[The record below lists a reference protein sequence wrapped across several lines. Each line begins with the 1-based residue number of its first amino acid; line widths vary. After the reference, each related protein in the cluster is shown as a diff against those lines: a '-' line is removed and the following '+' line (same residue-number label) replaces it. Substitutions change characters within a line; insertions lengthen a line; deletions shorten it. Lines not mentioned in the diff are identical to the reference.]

1 MGRVLDKKLARCA
14 LGLAW
19 TVALAACGG
28 GGGGPMFPP
37 FLTAPAAP
45 GDSASVPVPTA
56 AEDPVAS
63 SPAVPPLDPAAPL
76 QPANPPTAVPEA
88 PVVPPAPPAPEPR
101 EDIVK
106 SSDVAA
112 QCAAPRTGIDP
123 STGAAFTDLQG
134 TLALEKSWVR
144 GWIDET
150 YLWYDEVPTYLLA
163 KDYATPVTY
172 FDVLKTPKLTASGK
186 PKDRFHFTA
195 NTEQARALS
204 QNGTEIGY
212 GMQLAFISA
221 SAPRDIR
228 VAFTEPG
235 SPAAQ
240 AAVARGDR
248 LIEIDGIDAVNGTE
262 VDSLNAAIAPQR
274 AGVQHSFKLRANDGT
289 ERILTLASASITRDP
304 VPTLNAF
311 TLPGGKRVGYM
322 LFNEHIATAE
332 YWLTATMELFQSIGI
347 TDLVIDMRYNGGGY
361 LDIASQLAYMV
372 SSSAATQGKT
382 FERLQYNRKN
392 PFQLTPEQTIV
403 PFHPTALGFSEDAG
417 LPMSAGYALP
427 QLGLSRVT
435 VLSGPD
441 TCSASESVVNSLRG
455 IGITVDLVGGG
466 TCGKP
471 YGFTP
476 QDNCGTSYYAIQFQG
491 VNDKGFGDYGDGF
504 KPTCAVVDDFTHALG
519 DPKEARLAV
528 ALHLLGGGVCPTPPS
543 SVSKGDIAMRKAEAE
558 RVPYLV
564 RSPILENRLLRPG
577 R

>member
-1 MGRVLDKKLARCA
+1 MGRILDKKFARSAVCA
-14 LGLAW
+14 AW
-19 TVALAACGG
+19 IIALAACGG
-28 GGGGPMFPP
+28 GGGGAVMFPP
-37 FLTAPAAP
+37 IAAAPSTTPEDPAPAPDASP
-45 GDSASVPVPTA
+45 PPAVPDPSVPPPTPTPTPQATIVPSASV
-56 AEDPVAS
+56 S
-63 SPAVPPLDPAAPL
+63 
-76 QPANPPTAVPEA
+76 
-88 PVVPPAPPAPEPR
+88 
-101 EDIVK
+101 
-106 SSDVAA
+106 A
-112 QCAAPRTGIDP
+112 QCAAPRAGIDP
-123 STGAAFTDLQG
+123 STNAAFADRLG
-134 TLALEKSWVR
+134 TLANEKDWVR
-144 GWIDET
+144 AWIDET
-150 YLWYDEVPTYLLA
+150 YLWFDEVPTTLLA
-163 KDYATPVTY
+163 QDYATPVSY
-172 FDVLKTPKLTASGK
+172 FSVLKTPKLTASGK

-195 NTEQARALS
+195 NTEQARALV
-204 QNGTEIGY
+204 QNGADIGY
-212 GMQLAFISA
+212 GMQLAFIGA
-221 SAPRDIR
+221 SVPRDIR

-235 SPAAQ
+235 SPAAL

-248 LIEIDGIDAVNGTE
+248 LIEIDGLDVVNGMD
-262 VDSLNAAIAPQR
+262 VDAFNAAIAPQR
-274 AGVQHSFKLRANDGT
+274 AGEQHSFKLRANDGT
-289 ERILTLASASITRDP
+289 ERTLTLASASITRDP

-311 TLPGGKRVGYM
+311 NINGGKRVGYM
-322 LFNEHIATAE
+322 LFNGHMASAE
-332 YWLTATMELFQSIGI
+332 YWLTSTMELFQSIGI

-403 PFHPTALGFSEDAG
+403 PFYPIALGFSEDAG
-417 LPMSAGYALP
+417 LPLPAGYPLP

-504 KPTCAVVDDFTHALG
+504 APTCAVVDDFTHELG

-543 SVSKGDIAMRKAEAE
+543 ASKADIAMRKAEAE

-564 RSPILENRLLRPG
+564 RSPILENRLLRPAG

>member
-1 MGRVLDKKLARCA
+1 MGRIFDKKLAQYA
-14 LGLAW
+14 LSLAW
-19 TVALAACGG
+19 IVAIAACGG
-28 GGGGPMFPP
+28 GGGGGPV
-37 FLTAPAAP
+37 FLPVATTAAP
-45 GDSASVPVPTA
+45 DHSDPAPVP
-56 AEDPVAS
+56 AS
-63 SPAVPPLDPAAPL
+63 AVPPPPLTPLDPSAPL
-76 QPANPPTAVPEA
+76 QPANPPSPTPETPAVPSVPSA
-88 PVVPPAPPAPEPR
+88 PDVRQE
-101 EDIVK
+101 IVK
-106 SSDVAA
+106 SSEVAA
-112 QCAAPRTGIDP
+112 QCAAPRAGIDP
-123 STGAAFTDLQG
+123 STNAAFMDRQG
-134 TLALEKSWVR
+134 TLANEKDWVR
-144 GWIDET
+144 AWIDET
-150 YLWYDEVPTYLLA
+150 YLWFDEVPTTLLA
-163 KDYATPVTY
+163 KDHATPVSY
-172 FDVLKTPKLTASGK
+172 FNVLKTPKLTASGK
-186 PKDRFHFTA
+186 AKDRFHFTA

-221 SAPRDIR
+221 SVPRDIR

-240 AAVARGDR
+240 ASVARGER
-248 LIEIDGIDAVNGTE
+248 LIEIDGIDVVNGTD
-262 VDSLNAAIAPQR
+262 VGALNAAIVPQR
-274 AGVQHSFKLRANDGT
+274 SGESHSFKLRANDGT
-289 ERILTLASASITRDP
+289 ERTLTLASASVIRDP
-304 VPTLNAF
+304 VPTLKAF
-311 TLPGGKRVGYM
+311 DIGGGKYVGYM

-332 YWLTATMELFQSIGI
+332 YWLTATMKTFQSIGI

-372 SSSAATQGKT
+372 SSSAATEGKA
-382 FERLQYNRKN
+382 FERLQYNSKN
-392 PFQLTPEQTIV
+392 PFQLTPEQATM
-403 PFHPTALGFSEDAG
+403 PFHGATLGYSVN
-417 LPMSAGYALP
+417 PGYALP

-455 IGITVDLVGGG
+455 IGSTVDLVGGG

-504 KPTCAVVDDFTHALG
+504 RPTCAVVDDFTHELG

-543 SVSKGDIAMRKAEAE
+543 SGSKADIAMRKAEAE
-558 RVPYLV
+558 RVPYLA

-577 R
+577 RQPG

>member
-1 MGRVLDKKLARCA
+1 MGRILEKKFARSAVCA
-14 LGLAW
+14 AW
-19 TVALAACGG
+19 IIALAACGG
-28 GGGGPMFPP
+28 GGGGGGAVMFPP
-37 FLTAPAAP
+37 IAAAP
-45 GDSASVPVPTA
+45 SPVPEDPAPGESPTPVVPEPSVTPPAPTPTIPQATIVPSASV
-56 AEDPVAS
+56 S
-63 SPAVPPLDPAAPL
+63 
-76 QPANPPTAVPEA
+76 
-88 PVVPPAPPAPEPR
+88 
-101 EDIVK
+101 
-106 SSDVAA
+106 A
-112 QCAAPRTGIDP
+112 QCAAPRAGIDP
-123 STGAAFTDLQG
+123 ATNTAFADRQG
-134 TLALEKSWVR
+134 TLANEKDWVR
-144 GWIDET
+144 AWIDET
-150 YLWYDEVPTYLLA
+150 YLWFDEVSTTLLA
-163 KDYATPVTY
+163 QDYATPVTY

-204 QNGTEIGY
+204 QKGTEIGY
-212 GMQLAFISA
+212 GMQLAFIGA

-248 LIEIDGIDAVNGTE
+248 LIEIDGIDVVNGTD
-262 VDSLNAAIAPQR
+262 VDALNAAIAPER
-274 AGVQHSFKLRANDGT
+274 EGEQHSFKLRANDGT
-289 ERILTLASASITRDP
+289 ERTLTLTSASITRDP
-304 VPTLNAF
+304 VPAQNLNAF
-311 TLPGGKRVGYM
+311 NVGNKLVGYM

-332 YWLTATMELFQSIGI
+332 YGLTSTMELFQFIGI

-361 LDIASQLAYMV
+361 LDIASELAYMV
-372 SSSAATQGKT
+372 SSNAATQGKA
-382 FERLQYNRKN
+382 FERLLYNSKN
-392 PFQLTPEQTIV
+392 PFQLTPEEATM
-403 PFHPTALGFSEDAG
+403 PFQGAALGYSVA
-417 LPMSAGYALP
+417 PGYALP

-504 KPTCAVVDDFTHALG
+504 KPTCAVVDDFTHELG

-528 ALHLLGGGVCPTPPS
+528 ALHLLGGGVCPTPAS
-543 SVSKGDIAMRKAEAE
+543 ASKTDMAMRKAEAE

-564 RSPILENRLLRPG
+564 RSPILENRLLRPA

>member
-1 MGRVLDKKLARCA
+1 MGRILEKKVARSAVCAAWIIA
-14 LGLAW
+14 LG
-19 TVALAACGG
+19 ACGG
-28 GGGGPMFPP
+28 GGSCGAVMFPP
-37 FLTAPAAP
+37 IAAAP
-45 GDSASVPVPTA
+45 SPVPEIRLRLLASPRPCGARAVGHPPAPTPIPQATIVPSASV
-56 AEDPVAS
+56 S
-63 SPAVPPLDPAAPL
+63 G
-76 QPANPPTAVPEA
+76 
-88 PVVPPAPPAPEPR
+88 
-101 EDIVK
+101 
-106 SSDVAA
+106 
-112 QCAAPRTGIDP
+112 QCAAPHRIDP
-123 STGAAFTDLQG
+123 STNAAFADRQG
-134 TLALEKSWVR
+134 TLANEKDWVR
-144 GWIDET
+144 AWIDET
-150 YLWYDEVPTYLLA
+150 YLWFDEVSTTLLA
-163 KDYATPVTY
+163 QDYATPVSY

-195 NTEQARALS
+195 NTEQARALA

-212 GMQLAFISA
+212 GMQLAFIGA

-248 LIEIDGIDAVNGTE
+248 LIEIDGIDVVNGTD
-262 VDSLNAAIAPQR
+262 VDALNAAIAPQR
-274 AGVQHSFKLRANDGT
+274 AGEQHSFKLRANDGT
-289 ERILTLASASITRDP
+289 ERTLTLASASITRDP

-311 TLPGGKRVGYM
+311 NIGGGKYVGYL
-322 LFNEHIATAE
+322 LFNEHLATAE
-332 YWLTATMELFQSIGI
+332 YWLTSTMELFRTIGI

-361 LDIASQLAYMV
+361 LDIASELAYMV
-372 SSSAATQGKT
+372 SSNAATQGKA
-382 FERLQYNRKN
+382 FERLQYNSKN
-392 PFQLTPEQTIV
+392 PFQLTPEQATM
-403 PFHPTALGFSEDAG
+403 PFHGAALGYSVA
-417 LPMSAGYALP
+417 PGYALP
-427 QLGLSRVT
+427 QLGLTRVT

-504 KPTCAVVDDFTHALG
+504 KPTCAVVDDFTHELG

-528 ALHLLGGGVCPTPPS
+528 ALHLLGGGVCPTPAS
-543 SVSKGDIAMRKAEAE
+543 ASKTDIAMRKAEAE

-577 R
+577 RQPG

>member
-1 MGRVLDKKLARCA
+1 MGRILEKKFAQSAVCA
-14 LGLAW
+14 AW
-19 TVALAACGG
+19 IIALAACGG
-28 GGGGPMFPP
+28 GGGGGAVMFPP
-37 FLTAPAAP
+37 IAAAPSTVPEDPAPSPGESPTPAVPEPSVASPAPAPIPQATIVP
-45 GDSASVPVPTA
+45 SASV
-56 AEDPVAS
+56 S
-63 SPAVPPLDPAAPL
+63 
-76 QPANPPTAVPEA
+76 
-88 PVVPPAPPAPEPR
+88 
-101 EDIVK
+101 
-106 SSDVAA
+106 A
-112 QCAAPRTGIDP
+112 QCAAPRAGIDP
-123 STGAAFTDLQG
+123 STNSAFTDRLG
-134 TLALEKSWVR
+134 TLANEKDWVR
-144 GWIDET
+144 AWIDET
-150 YLWYDEVPTYLLA
+150 YLWFDEVSTTLLA
-163 KDYATPVTY
+163 QDYATPVSY

-195 NTEQARALS
+195 NTEQARALA

-212 GMQLAFISA
+212 GMQLAFIGA

-235 SPAAQ
+235 SPAAL

-248 LIEIDGIDAVNGTE
+248 LIEIDGIDVLNGTD
-262 VDSLNAAIAPQR
+262 VDALNAAIAPQR
-274 AGVQHSFKLRANDGT
+274 AGEQHSFKLRANDGT
-289 ERILTLASASITRDP
+289 ERTLTLASASITRDP

-311 TLPGGKRVGYM
+311 NIDGGKRVGYM

-332 YWLTATMELFQSIGI
+332 YWLTSTMELFQSIGI

-361 LDIASQLAYMV
+361 LDIASELAYMV
-372 SSSAATQGKT
+372 SSSAATQGKA
-382 FERLQYNRKN
+382 FERLQYNSKN
-392 PFQLTPEQTIV
+392 PFQLTPEQATM
-403 PFHPTALGFSEDAG
+403 PFHGAALGYSVA
-417 LPMSAGYALP
+417 PGYALP

-476 QDNCGTSYYAIQFQG
+476 QDNCGTSYYAVQFQG

-504 KPTCAVVDDFTHALG
+504 KPTCAVVDDFTHELG

-543 SVSKGDIAMRKAEAE
+543 ASTKTHIAMRKAEAE

-564 RSPILENRLLRPG
+564 RSPILENRLLRPAG